1 MNTFANGDTYVGE
14 VHCGIGMLTIEEG
27 VLLFLKK
34 SSIKC
39 FQRWRAN
46 EQQTKAEKIFFPSS
60 VGERHEA
67 RGRGTDLG
75 YWKVLTKILAFF

>member
-1 MNTFANGDTYVGE
+1 MNSE
-14 VHCGIGMLTIEEG
+14 QK
-27 VLLFLKK
+27 LK
-34 SSIKC
+34 
-39 FQRWRAN
+39 
-46 EQQTKAEKIFFPSS
+46 KIFFPSS